1 MNDFFPSYLFGEGEF
16 CFMPLVII
24 SCVFIVIGVLI
35 LLKERRSFLGGMS
48 FAFGGLFL
56 TFTLLIMG
64 LLKIGEISASSST
77 LVIMIVYALFPLLFL
92 GVCAFFIFNTH
103 TMQTKEGRSVTAKLS
118 ALLGINLLI
127 AVPAF
132 FYLLSMGS
140 SNIPVWLFS
149 ILIFLLLS
157 DLLFSFLFTCYLF
170 YSWMYQMIPIKKK
183 VDYIIALGSG
193 IRSEE
198 VPPLLKSRLDK
209 AIEYYHKNPTAKIV
223 VSGGQ
228 GADEPVSEAF
238 AMKKYLLSQQ
248 IPDVHILMEDQST
261 TTFENM
267 TFSKEIIFEDWKNK
281 DQAPTILFS
290 TNNYHVLRGALYARK
305 AHLKAEGVG
314 APTALYFLPTALIR
328 EYIALLTQ
336 YKWFTVSMIL
346 VCLAFVM
353 ISLLPI

>member
-1 MNDFFPSYLFGEGEF
+1 MPFVIVF
-16 CFMPLVII
+16 CVFVII
-24 SCVFIVIGVLI
+24 GSLI
-35 LLKERRSFLGGMS
+35 LLKERRSFFGGMI

-56 TFTLLIMG
+56 TLTLLMMG
-64 LLKIGEISASSST
+64 LLKVSEISANSST
-77 LVIMIVYALFPLLFL
+77 LVLIIVYALVPLLFL
-92 GVCAFFIFNTH
+92 GMCVFFIFNTH

-127 AVPAF
+127 TVPAF
-132 FYLLSMGS
+132 FYLWSVGS
-140 SNIPVWLFS
+140 SKIPALFFS
-149 ILIFLLLS
+149 FLIFVLLS

-183 VDYIIALGSG
+183 VDYIITLGSG
-193 IRSEE
+193 ITSEN

-209 AIEYYHKNPTAKIV
+209 AIEYYHKNSKAKII

-238 AMKKYLLSQQ
+238 AMKKYLLSQNIPETQ
-248 IPDVHILMEDQST
+248 ILVEDQST

-267 TFSKEIIFEDWKNK
+267 SFSKKIIFEDWMVEKRE
-281 DQAPTILFS
+281 PTILFS

-314 APTALYFLPTALIR
+314 APTAMYFLPTALIR

-336 YKWFTVSMIL
+336 YKWFTLSMIL
-346 VCLAFVM
+346 ICLAFV
-353 ISLLPI
+353 IYSQLPI

>member
-1 MNDFFPSYLFGEGEF
+1 
-16 CFMPLVII
+16 MPLVIV
-24 SCVFIVIGVLI
+24 SCVFIIIGILV
-35 LLKERRSFLGGMS
+35 LLKERRSFFGGMI

-56 TFTLLIMG
+56 TLTLLMMG
-64 LLKIGEISASSST
+64 LFKIGEISTNIST
-77 LVIMIVYALFPLLFL
+77 FVIIIVYALFPLIFL
-92 GVCAFFIFNTH
+92 GICAFFIFNTH
-103 TMQTKEGRSVTAKLS
+103 TMQTREGRSVTAKLS

-127 AVPAF
+127 TVPAF
-132 FYLLSMGS
+132 FYLLSVGAGKV
-140 SNIPVWLFS
+140 PTWLFS
-149 ILIFLLLS
+149 ILIFALLS
-157 DLLFSFLFTCYLF
+157 DLLFSFLFACYLF

-183 VDYIIALGSG
+183 VDYIITLGSG

-209 AIEYYHKNPTAKIV
+209 AIEYYHKNPNAKIV

-238 AMKKYLLSQQ
+238 AMKKYLLSQN
-248 IPDVHILMEDQST
+248 IPETHILVEDQST

-267 TFSKEIIFEDWKNK
+267 VFSKKVIFQDWKSK
-281 DQAPTILFS
+281 DSAPIILFS

-305 AHLKAEGVG
+305 AHLKAEGIG

-336 YKWFTVSMIL
+336 YKWFTLSMIL
-346 VCLAFVM
+346 ACLAFV
-353 ISLLPI
+353 ILSLLPI

>member
-1 MNDFFPSYLFGEGEF
+1 MQ
-16 CFMPLVII
+16 LVFVPII
-24 SCVFIVIGVLI
+24 FIIIGILI
-35 LLKERRSFLGGMS
+35 LLKERRSFVGGMI

-56 TFTLLIMG
+56 TLTLLLLG
-64 LLKIGEISASSST
+64 LLKLGEISSNSST
-77 LVIMIVYALFPLLFL
+77 LVIVIVYALFPLLFL
-92 GVCAFFIFNTH
+92 GVCVFFVINTH

-118 ALLGINLLI
+118 ALVGINLLI

-132 FYLLSMGS
+132 FYLLSVGAS
-140 SNIPVWLFS
+140 KIPVWLFS
-149 ILIFLLLS
+149 ILIFALLS

-170 YSWMYQMIPIKKK
+170 YSWMYQMIPINKK
-183 VDYIIALGSG
+183 VDYIITLGSG

-209 AIEYYHKNPTAKIV
+209 AIEYYYKNPHAKIV

-228 GADEPVSEAF
+228 GVDEPVSEAF

-248 IPDVHILMEDQST
+248 IPNNQILVEDRST
-261 TTFENM
+261 TTLENM
-267 TFSKEIIFEDWKNK
+267 TFSKKIIFEDWKNT
-281 DQAPTILFS
+281 DYEPTILFS

-305 AHLKAEGVG
+305 AHLKAEGIG

-336 YKWFTVSMIL
+336 YKWFTSSMIL
-346 VCLAFVM
+346 FCLLFV
-353 ISLLPI
+353 IWSLLPIQSQNYEQLLYLIN

>member
-1 MNDFFPSYLFGEGEF
+1 
-16 CFMPLVII
+16 MPLLIV
-24 SCVFIVIGVLI
+24 SCVFFIIGILI
-35 LLKERRSFLGGMS
+35 LLKERRSFLGGMI

-56 TFTLLIMG
+56 TLTLLMMG
-64 LLKIGEISASSST
+64 LFRLAETSTKGYGAS
-77 LVIMIVYALFPLLFL
+77 LIIVYAVFPLLFL
-92 GVCAFFIFNTH
+92 GLCAFFIFNTH

-118 ALLGINLLI
+118 ALLGLNLLI
-127 AVPAF
+127 TVPAF
-132 FYLLSMGS
+132 LYLISIGAGK
-140 SNIPVWLFS
+140 IPTWLFS
-149 ILIFLLLS
+149 MLILVLLS

-170 YSWMYQMIPIKKK
+170 YSWMYQMIPVKKK

-198 VPPLLKSRLDK
+198 VPPLLKNRLDK

-248 IPDVHILMEDQST
+248 IPETQILVEDRST
-261 TTFENM
+261 TTLENM
-267 TFSKEIIFEDWKNK
+267 IFSKKIIFEDWKNK
-281 DQAPTILFS
+281 DRTPTILFS

-305 AHLKAEGVG
+305 AQLKAEGIG

-328 EYIALLTQ
+328 EYVALLTH
-336 YKWFTVSMIL
+336 YKWFTISIFL
-346 VCLAFVM
+346 ACLFFVLW
-353 ISLLPI
+353 SFLPI

>member
-1 MNDFFPSYLFGEGEF
+1 LTLFVVG
-16 CFMPLVII
+16 LIKI
-24 SCVFIVIGVLI
+24 S
-35 LLKERRSFLGGMS
+35 
-48 FAFGGLFL
+48 
-56 TFTLLIMG
+56 
-64 LLKIGEISASSST
+64 EISTNSSELLT
-77 LVIMIVYALFPLLFL
+77 VIFYTLFPLIFL
-92 GVCAFFIFNTH
+92 IVCTFFIFNTH

-127 AVPAF
+127 TVPAF

-140 SNIPVWLFS
+140 SKIPLWLFS
-149 ILIFLLLS
+149 ILLFLLLS

-183 VDYIIALGSG
+183 VDYIITLGSG

-267 TFSKEIIFEDWKNK
+267 AFSKKIIFKDWENK
-281 DQAPTILFS
+281 EKAPTILFS

-336 YKWFTVSMIL
+336 YKWFTVSMTL
-346 VCLAFVM
+346 VCLVFIIRSV
-353 ISLLPI
+353 LPI

>member
-1 MNDFFPSYLFGEGEF
+1 
-16 CFMPLVII
+16 MPLVII
-24 SCVFIVIGVLI
+24 SCIFIIIGGLI
-35 LLKERRSFLGGMS
+35 LLKERRSFFGGMF

-56 TFTLLIMG
+56 ILTLFVVGLI
-64 LLKIGEISASSST
+64 KISEISTNSSELLT
-77 LVIMIVYALFPLLFL
+77 VIFYTLFPLIFL
-92 GVCAFFIFNTH
+92 IVCTFFIFNTH

-127 AVPAF
+127 TVPAF

-140 SNIPVWLFS
+140 SKIPLWLFS
-149 ILIFLLLS
+149 ILLFLLLS

-183 VDYIIALGSG
+183 VDYIITLGSG

-267 TFSKEIIFEDWKNK
+267 AFSKKIIFKDWENK
-281 DQAPTILFS
+281 EKAPTILFS

-336 YKWFTVSMIL
+336 YKWFTVSMTL
-346 VCLAFVM
+346 VCLVFIIRSV
-353 ISLLPI
+353 LPI

>member
-1 MNDFFPSYLFGEGEF
+1 MQLAIVPCIFIIVG
-16 CFMPLVII
+16 VI
-24 SCVFIVIGVLI
+24 I
-35 LLKERRSFLGGMS
+35 LLKERRSFFGGMS

-56 TFTLLIMG
+56 TLILLMMG
-64 LLKIGEISASSST
+64 LIKLGEISATSST
-77 LVIMIVYALFPLLFL
+77 LVIIIVYALFPLIFL
-92 GVCAFFIFNTH
+92 GICAFFIFNTH

-118 ALLGINLLI
+118 ALLGVNLLI
-127 AVPAF
+127 TIPLF
-132 FYLLSMGS
+132 FYLLSIGARHIS
-140 SNIPVWLFS
+140 VWLFS
-149 ILIFLLLS
+149 FLMFVVLS

-170 YSWMYQMIPIKKK
+170 YSWMYQMIPSKKK
-183 VDYIIALGSG
+183 VDYIITLGSG

-209 AIEYYHKNPTAKIV
+209 AIEYYHKNPNAKIV

-248 IPDVHILMEDQST
+248 IPEAQILVEDQST

-267 TFSKEIIFEDWKNK
+267 TFSKKIIFDDWKIK
-281 DQAPTILFS
+281 DHTPTVLFS

-305 AHLKAEGVG
+305 AHLKAEGIG

-336 YKWFTVSMIL
+336 YKLFTVSMIL
-346 VCLAFVM
+346 ICL
-353 ISLLPI
+353 ISVIWSALPI